1 MATRDS
7 DQPITTELFEGKALA
22 NLSPQARRE
31 YAALWRTHV
40 HPRLQSPGLA
50 QTPAQVVDEVR
61 AELQEAGID
70 RRSIEATL
78 TLVREMTDG
87 SGSPVVESG
96 AASPPR
102 DQGAPPPPVLEPLA
116 VEHIRARL
124 GRRGAT
130 LVSVLAYAGLRPSE
144 ALELRWS
151 DIAGDSIRVPDAP
164 TDPARD
170 GSTRRAP
177 RTVRLLLPLAEDL
190 AEWRKVV
197 SHRGRTDLVFPHRT
211 RGRWTDFDWTLW
223 RHRRFA
229 TAVKQAGLPPE
240 LAPLDLR
247 HTLAQLLIGAG
258 VPLVDVAREMG
269 TAPLVTWSMYRPLF
283 EEADR
288 RRARSASAAVISTRK
303 SARRA
308 EPPEAPAPS

>member
-1 MATRDS
+1 VAPQGA

-50 QTPAQVVDEVR
+50 QTPAQVVEEVR
-61 AELQEAGID
+61 AELHEAGVD

-87 SGSPVVESG
+87 YTAPVAEPG
-96 AASPPR
+96 AAQPR
-102 DQGAPPPPVLEPLA
+102 RGGSGPPPPVLEPLA
-116 VEHIRARL
+116 VERIRARL

-151 DIAGDSIRVPDAP
+151 DVEGDSIRVPDAP
-164 TDPARD
+164 PDPARD
-170 GSTRRAP
+170 GGARRAP
-177 RTVRLLLPLAEDL
+177 RPVRLLLPVAEDL
-190 AEWRKVV
+190 VEWRKVV
-197 SHRGRTDLVFPHRT
+197 SHRGRADLVFPHRT

-229 TAVKQAGLPPE
+229 TAVKHAGLPPE

-269 TAPLVTWSMYRPLF
+269 AAPLVAWSMYRPLF
-283 EEADR
+283 EQAER
-288 RRARSASAAVISTRK
+288 GRARSASAAIISARK
-303 SARRA
+303 SGAA
-308 EPPEAPAPS
+308 GQAA